1 MTLLILNKNNNNK
14 KMKKIIP
21 WIPWNDWFQIKQLFC
36 FMVTDISLGQ
46 SAEIQSHLDVNQVE
60 MIPANWDIKRFFHF
74 QIFIW
79 SKGSWPRVHGAFSG
93 EGIHGLC
100 ISNSVPKTPG
110 EVGPLMG
117 SDTEVLNCF
126 SSVEVGGQGMTV
138 FCRSTIYYIVF
149 KQVSWPGFGNNGAS
163 FCFLVCWIIWS
174 DRAN

>member
-1 MTLLILNKNNNNK
+1 MFHGNRHISGSECRDTITPGCKSSG
-14 KMKKIIP
+14 
-21 WIPWNDWFQIKQLFC
+21 NDSSELR
-36 FMVTDISLGQ
+36 
-46 SAEIQSHLDVNQVE
+46 HLKVFPFSNLYLEQG
-60 MIPANWDIKRFFHF
+60 FLT
-74 QIFIW
+74 
-79 SKGSWPRVHGAFSG
+79 RVHGAFSG

-117 SDTEVLNCF
+117 SDTQVLNCF

-138 FCRSTIYYIVF
+138 FCWSTIYYIVF